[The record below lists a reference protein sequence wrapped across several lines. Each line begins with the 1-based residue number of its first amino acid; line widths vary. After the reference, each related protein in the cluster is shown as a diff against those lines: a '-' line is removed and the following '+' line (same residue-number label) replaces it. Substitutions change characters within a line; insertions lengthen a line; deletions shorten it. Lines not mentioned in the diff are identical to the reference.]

1 MDMDIQSLI
10 QEGRKDGN
18 NIGELKRIIRKL
30 WISEIKNEKK
40 WKNIHKTLINLN
52 RLNSF
57 YFNILKDIEYLYFNP
72 NIKNSND
79 NKNTILRQLII
90 ILIIYLIQILTI

>member
-30 WISEIKNEKK
+30 WTAEIKNEKK

>member
-30 WISEIKNEKK
+30 
-40 WKNIHKTLINLN
+40 
-52 RLNSF
+52 
-57 YFNILKDIEYLYFNP
+57 
-72 NIKNSND
+72 
-79 NKNTILRQLII
+79 
-90 ILIIYLIQILTI
+90 